1 MTKSAFIAI
10 VGKPN
15 VGKSTL
21 LNALINKKVAIVSPK
36 VQTTRYNITGV
47 LTEGDN
53 QFVFIDTPGM
63 HKPIHQLGSIMD
75 KGAEN
80 TLYDADVV
88 CWVVDRPFHQSDERV
103 LKRIEKSGLPV
114 ILVIN
119 KIDKL
124 ESKTHI
130 DEIILSFIHRYDFK
144 EVIPIS
150 ALNQTH
156 IDKLKEALTQYLIEG
171 PHYFPDD
178 EVTDQNDERR
188 MAELIREKILYHTE
202 EEVPHSVA
210 VFIEQLEQNKE
221 LNTID
226 VNAVIIVERDSQ
238 KGILIGKNGER
249 LKRIGTEARKD
260 INRILNMKIHL
271 TLWVKVK
278 ENWRNDPGSIERYGY
293 GK

>member
-1 MTKSAFIAI
+1 
-10 VGKPN
+10 
-15 VGKSTL
+15 
-21 LNALINKKVAIVSPK
+21 
-36 VQTTRYNITGV
+36 
-47 LTEGDN
+47 
-53 QFVFIDTPGM
+53 
-63 HKPIHQLGSIMD
+63 
-75 KGAEN
+75 
-80 TLYDADVV
+80 
-88 CWVVDRPFHQSDERV
+88 
-103 LKRIEKSGLPV
+103 
-114 ILVIN
+114 
-119 KIDKL
+119 
-124 ESKTHI
+124 
-130 DEIILSFIHRYDFK
+130 
-144 EVIPIS
+144 
-150 ALNQTH
+150 

-278 ENWRNDPGSIERYGY
+278 ENWRNDPRSIERYGY